1 MTYKTNILDFVN
13 NLPTSNVK
21 FAYKQ
26 SNQLYVR
33 TSFKKM
39 ECCKTAFFIGPGN
52 SQSYFHLFRES
63 HIQYLLQSYQVS
75 TNPVILYNVRIE
87 RRHHQDPNHVNHGDH
102 ITFGFHYIN
111 SNQDVKVQTHKTEYD
126 ADDPTRPTDFY
137 ARRQTCDFV
146 LDSSA
151 TRRFSFFTS
160 SKHTCLND
168 PNKTI
173 KSTYREEEQH
183 AIHKMAV
190 QMLDPSRKKPVRIG
204 GNGGSGGMPIQPDGL
219 VSYKGISFASD
230 VIYEIID
237 RFILQNDVL
246 LSPRLFFDD
255 ESEHIVLFVDNDD
268 IMRHIVL
275 IHAKRL
281 FKAAYALANP
291 NLATKSEKQCL
302 EKMIRACERTRSA
315 FFD

>member
-1 MTYKTNILDFVN
+1 
-13 NLPTSNVK
+13 
-21 FAYKQ
+21 
-26 SNQLYVR
+26 
-33 TSFKKM
+33 
-39 ECCKTAFFIGPGN
+39 
-52 SQSYFHLFRES
+52 
-63 HIQYLLQSYQVS
+63 LQSYQVS

-87 RRHHQDPNHVNHGDH
+87 RKKHQDPNHVNHGDH

-126 ADDPTRPTDFY
+126 ADDPTRSTDFY
-137 ARRQTCDFV
+137 KRRNSPTCDFI

-151 TRRFSFFTS
+151 TRRFSFS
-160 SKHTCLND
+160 SFAKHTCLND

-173 KSTYREEEQH
+173 KSTYSEKCEQH
-183 AIHKMAV
+183 AIHKMV
-190 QMLDPSRKKPVRIG
+190 IQMLDPSRKKPVRIG
-204 GNGGSGGMPIQPDGL
+204 GTPIQPDGL
-219 VSYKGISFASD
+219 VSYKGINFASD

-246 LSPRLFFDD
+246 LSPQLFFDD
-255 ESEHIVLFVDNDD
+255 KSEHIVLFVDNDD

-281 FKAAYALANP
+281 FKAGYAFANP

-302 EKMIRACERTRSA
+302 EKMIRACERTRST